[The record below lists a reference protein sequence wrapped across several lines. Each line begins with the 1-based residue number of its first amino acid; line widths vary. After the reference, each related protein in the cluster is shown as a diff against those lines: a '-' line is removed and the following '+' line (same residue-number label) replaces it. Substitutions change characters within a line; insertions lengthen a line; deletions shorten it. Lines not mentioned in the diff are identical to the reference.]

1 MYTGEQLAGDP
12 SVEPRSPAP
21 TVALYMR
28 VCTIFYLL
36 EIRVTLSTRAG
47 MESWG
52 CWRARAGVACGRLP
66 NWIGRRATRYNTS
79 TTLTCRI
86 RSLLCE

>member
-36 EIRVTLSTRAG
+36 EIRVCRRELAWRAG
-47 MESWG
+47 
-52 CWRARAGVACGRLP
+52 AAGVLELAWHVGGCRTGSAAERP
-66 NWIGRRATRYNTS
+66 D
-79 TTLTCRI
+79 TTPAQH
-86 RSLLCE
+86 